1 MKKCGIE
8 YIGIEASIYRFSVFT
23 DEKIEGK
30 KLLLIALS
38 GVLSTTLI
46 GSILLGINMFVGSE
60 LIKVIIWIYYIHLIN
75 ILPLFGDGKMILK
88 ALFTLKNV

>member
-1 MKKCGIE
+1 
-8 YIGIEASIYRFSVFT
+8 
-23 DEKIEGK
+23 
-30 KLLLIALS
+30 
-38 GVLSTTLI
+38 
-46 GSILLGINMFVGSE
+46 MFVGSE